1 VTRRRLVVGNW
12 KMHTTRT
19 EAVLLATALRDSPA
33 PGDVEVAV
41 CPPFPWLEVVSRLLS
56 GTHVAVGGQDCW
68 HEQSGAYTGQVSP
81 VMLSE
86 LCSLVITGHSE
97 HRRDAAESNELVA
110 RKAAA
115 AAAAGLTP
123 IVCVGESLEM
133 REAGDAQAW
142 VGQQVDAVLEIFS
155 GSDALSTLIVAYEPI
170 WAIGTGH
177 SATTD
182 DAQQMAEFIR
192 RRIDDVSAASGESVR
207 ILYGGSV
214 SDQNAAGFIGQQ
226 DVDGLLVGG
235 ASLDAGR
242 FLAILDAC

>member
-1 VTRRRLVVGNW
+1 
-12 KMHTTRT
+12 
-19 EAVLLATALRDSPA
+19 
-33 PGDVEVAV
+33 
-41 CPPFPWLEVVSRLLS
+41 
-56 GTHVAVGGQDCW
+56 
-68 HEQSGAYTGQVSP
+68 
-81 VMLSE
+81 
-86 LCSLVITGHSE
+86 
-97 HRRDAAESNELVA
+97 
-110 RKAAA
+110 
-115 AAAAGLTP
+115 
-123 IVCVGESLEM
+123 LEM

-242 FLAILDAC
+242 FLAIVDAC